1 MKKVTKFGALL
12 LGLVLAGG
20 ALVSCGGKES
30 TTPSTNTSPT
40 TSTSTVDATAVAK
53 GAAEYLW
60 DTYFKT
66 DVQTKTDDFQLVK
79 KAVYDGNSVSVSWT
93 LTVTAGTAA
102 AIYLDNEKS
111 NENFQVVH
119 VGYYQ
124 EEVLEETTYT
134 LKPTVTF
141 NGVTVELTDVVDAE
155 KAFFSYKT
163 PAFVLSDRAA
173 WDLYDKA
180 KVYNIKGV
188 VLDVLQ
194 NGSSKGS
201 FYFQDSE
208 GYGYYAYKPS
218 GAEAVKAGDT
228 VVVTGKRSDYS
239 GQQEFASG
247 CTVHIYEDEE
257 RTATRLDATTDFASA
272 ASNMSFDAKYQ
283 NNLVKLEGCVPQPHE
298 AIPDKDGNDTNSY
311 YYFTVGNG
319 KAQYNVYDSYYFLT
333 DAQRA
338 AFKTAWADAVANAK
352 TINIYG
358 ISTVYSSQIQLYPS
372 TAYPEVFEIAGDM
385 SDAQKVDATL
395 NEIAKTVKESYT
407 EAVEV
412 DLPAA
417 GVRFTDAAIA
427 WELISPTE
435 NANVVIEEGKLKI
448 KAIDGS
454 FEQVQVKATVT
465 LNEATA
471 NKTFTAQTVIRTTT
485 IAEFLANKNK
495 DDVQYLRGYVVAA
508 AGDHDTTGS
517 FVLADGTGTIFS
529 YNKFKVA
536 LGDEVIVAGVF
547 AENGNNKFPQLG
559 TTALLKVIS
568 SGNDVTGEVKF
579 NLTDNDAY
587 KAEVTADESEY
598 HTAIAAKYAG
608 QMVKVSGYL
617 LTYTSGDKTY
627 VNLYAGDANTSAQV
641 AQLYGDATLTSEHA
655 LINHQVDIYGF
666 VRSTGNNNPTLQV
679 QAIVEKDAAYA
690 IKAVPQEL
698 LTKVIIG
705 VDGNKLDVYT
715 NSYAWDENAEV
726 TLYQFAK
733 TTVIKNTKDF
743 GEIDHI
749 EVVIVSTYS
758 NNLPTV
764 KAGADKDHLVALGE
778 YTVENY
784 PAAVKVGQKAS
795 DNDQALNAFTFT
807 FTPEAGAH
815 VFEISNAGSYPF
827 QVSAVNVYYKQ
838 FNPLK
843 IQQIQ
848 LSHRL
853 TSVTFLVK

>member
-30 TTPSTNTSPT
+30 TTSPSTNTSPT

-173 WDLYDKA
+173 WDLYDKT

-218 GAEAVKAGDT
+218 GADNVKAGDV

-257 RTATRLDATTDFASA
+257 RTATRLNATTDFAGA

-311 YYFTVGNG
+311 YYFTVGSG

-352 TINIYG
+352 TIDIYG
-358 ISTVYSSQIQLYPS
+358 ISTVYSSQIQIYPS
-372 TAYPEVFEIAGDM
+372 TAYPTVFDIAGDM

-395 NEIAKTVKESYT
+395 NEIAKTIKESYT

-427 WELISPTE
+427 WELIAPTE
-435 NANVVIEEGKLKI
+435 NENVVIEEGKLKI

-471 NKTFTAQTVIRTTT
+471 NKTFTAQTIIRTTT
-485 IAEFLANKNK
+485 IAEFLKNQ
-495 DDVQYLRGYVVAA
+495 DTETVQYLRGYVVAA
-508 AGDHDTTGS
+508 GGDHETAGK
-517 FVLADGTGTIFS
+517 FVLADGTGSIYSNVTA
-529 YNKFKVA
+529 KVA
-536 LGDEVIVAGVF
+536 LGDEVIISGVF
-547 AENGNNKFPQLG
+547 SSFSGFPQIG
-559 TTALLKVIS
+559 TTSLLKVVS
-568 SGNDVTGEVKF
+568 SANDVTGEVAY
-579 NLTDNDAY
+579 NLSDNEAY
-587 KAEVTADESEY
+587 KAELAADTDTNKEP
-598 HTAIAAKYAG
+598 TKWKYAA
-608 QMVKVSGYL
+608 QMVKVTGYL
-617 LTYTSGDKTY
+617 VKNSNNDYY
-627 VNLYAGDANTSAQV
+627 NLRAEADSSATQIAQTNFGKNITPADFANQNVDVYGYIAGV
-641 AQLYGDATLTSEHA
+641 
-655 LINHQVDIYGF
+655 
-666 VRSTGNNNPTLQV
+666 GNNNPTLLV
-679 QAIVEKDAAYA
+679 QAIVAKDTAYTLT
-690 IKAVPQEL
+690 AVPQEL

-705 VDGNKLDVYT
+705 VDGNKLNVFT
-715 NSYAWDENAEV
+715 NSYVWDENAEV
-726 TLYQFAK
+726 TIYQFAK

-764 KAGADKDHLVALGE
+764 KAGADKDHLVTLGD

-784 PAAVKVGQKAS
+784 PTAVKVGQKAA
-795 DNDQALNAFTFT
+795 DNTQALNAYTFT
-807 FTPEAGAH
+807 YTPEAGAH
-815 VFEISNAGSYPF
+815 VFEISNAGSYAF
-827 QVSAVNVYYKQ
+827 QVSAVNVYYK
-838 FNPLK
+838 
-843 IQQIQ
+843 
-848 LSHRL
+848 
-853 TSVTFLVK
+853 